1 MFIYYKMEKVVLN
14 FNLLCKNSYPNKNSS
29 DIMEHLPILYRYA
42 KECDSVFETGVR
54 GCVSSWAFLYG
65 LLDNK
70 TENKKCLFLNDID
83 VCDIND
89 LLHVSKQFDNINVT
103 YEWKNNLLLNFK
115 QNYDLTFIDTWHV
128 YGQLKREL
136 NNFSKIT
143 NKYIILHDTTIDG
156 IKGETIRLGLDA
168 KKQSAHTG
176 IPVREICKGLSY
188 AIKEF
193 LHHNPEWYI
202 KEVFTNNNGLTIL
215 ARKSK

>member
-1 MFIYYKMEKVVLN
+1 MEKVVLN
-14 FNLLCKNSYPNKNSS
+14 FNLLCKNSYPSKNSS
-29 DIMEHLPILYRYA
+29 DIMEHLPTLYRYA

-70 TENKKCLFLNDID
+70 TENKKCLFLNDIN

-89 LLHVSKQFDNINVT
+89 VLNVSKQFDNIDVT

-136 NNFSKIT
+136 NKFSKIT

-168 KKQSAHTG
+168 RKQSAQTG

-193 LHHNPEWYI
+193 LHDNPEWYI

>member
-1 MFIYYKMEKVVLN
+1 MEKVVIN
-14 FNLLCKNSYPNKNSS
+14 FNLLCKNSYPNKNSI
-29 DIMEHLPILYRYA
+29 DIMEHLPTLYRYA

-65 LLDNK
+65 LLDSK
-70 TENKKCLFLNDID
+70 SANKKYLFLNDIY
-83 VCDIND
+83 VCDINE
-89 LLHVSKQFDNINVT
+89 LLHVSKQFDNIDVT
-103 YEWKNNLLLNFK
+103 YEWKNNLLLDFK

-136 NNFSKIT
+136 NKFSKIT

-168 KKQSAHTG
+168 RKQSAQTG

-202 KEVFTNNNGLTIL
+202 KEIFTKNNGLTIL
-215 ARKSK
+215 ARK

>member
-1 MFIYYKMEKVVLN
+1 MEKVVLN
-14 FNLLCKNSYPNKNSS
+14 FNLLCKNSYPSKNSS
-29 DIMEHLPILYRYA
+29 DIMEHLPTLYRYA
-42 KECDSVFETGVR
+42 KECNSVFETGVR

-70 TENKKCLFLNDID
+70 TENKKCLFLNDIN

-89 LLHVSKQFDNINVT
+89 VLNVSKQFDNINVT

-136 NNFSKIT
+136 KKFSKIT

-168 KKQSAHTG
+168 RKQSAQTG

-188 AIKEF
+188 AIKKF
-193 LHHNPEWYI
+193 LHDNPEWYI

>member
-1 MFIYYKMEKVVLN
+1 MEKVVLN
-14 FNLLCKNSYPNKNSS
+14 FNLLCKNSYPSKNSS
-29 DIMEHLPILYRYA
+29 DIMEHLPTLYRYA

-70 TENKKCLFLNDID
+70 TENKKCLFLNDIN

-89 LLHVSKQFDNINVT
+89 VLNVSKQFDNINVT

-136 NNFSKIT
+136 KKFSKIT

-168 KKQSAHTG
+168 RKQSAQTG

-188 AIKEF
+188 AIKKF
-193 LHHNPEWYI
+193 LHDNPEWYI